1 MEHFSF
7 WENVLTFTP
16 YVLCIFLGQRA
27 HRQKIENE
35 LDHITLKYIL
45 DAKQEKIDYLEEK
58 LDSTLNILTALI
70 PKERWTKKDTKKK
83 K

>member
-35 LDHITLKYIL
+35 TDHIELKYIL

-58 LDSTLNILTALI
+58 LDSTLNILTALM
-70 PKERWTKKDTKKK
+70 PKERSTKNDTKKK